1 MMGGLVV
8 TKTADALREFV
19 TNILLAAGADQWNAD
34 GCAEHLVLA
43 NLSGVDTHGIWPL
56 PLYVQAIKA
65 GELLPT
71 QRPEVVRETETTAL
85 VRGNYTFGHV
95 TARLATEVAIEKAKA
110 WGVAVVSMVEA
121 NHIGRL
127 GHFVEMAA
135 AERLIAMVWSGGF
148 GEVEPVAVPYGGRK
162 SVLHT
167 NPIAIGFPTS
177 NEPPMMFDFA
187 TTKLSGV
194 KVANAHRRNQP
205 LSPGAVVD
213 KHGNPTTNASDFFDG
228 GAAVLFGEHKGY
240 GLAMAGEYLGRIV
253 GGADDFADERR
264 GGATM
269 RHQGVTIIVL
279 KPDLFQ
285 PFESYAARADEM
297 VQRVRAIPPA
307 PGFDEV
313 LAPGDME
320 ARTREIRR
328 RDGIPIEDDTWES
341 IVTVAKSLGVEPI

>member
-1 MMGGLVV
+1 MV
-8 TKTADALREFV
+8 TKTPDALREFV

-34 GCAEHLVLA
+34 GCAEHLVLS

-56 PLYVQAIKA
+56 PIYVEAIKA

-71 QRPEVVRETETTAL
+71 QRPEVVRETETSAL

-110 WGVAVVSMVEA
+110 QGVAVVSMVEA
-121 NHIGRL
+121 HHIGRL

-148 GEVEPVAVPYGGRK
+148 GEVEPAAVPYGGRER
-162 SVLHT
+162 VLHT
-167 NPIAIGFPTS
+167 NPIAMGFPMG
-177 NEPPMMFDFA
+177 NEPTMMFDFA

-194 KVANAHRRNQP
+194 KILNAHRRNQP

-228 GAAVLFGEHKGY
+228 GGAVLFGEHKGY
-240 GLAMAGEYLGRIV
+240 GLAMAGEYLGRILA
-253 GGADDFADERR
+253 GADDFADERR

-320 ARTREIRR
+320 SRTREIRR